1 MASEGGVLE
10 PSDVKMSLSR
20 PEVRLVEDLWTCSVL
35 KLSHTQGYRY
45 HLSKFHMLKMF
56 EFIAN
61 CNTVGLIK
69 CEALD
74 CFTLQKISKSIKI
87 FKSPNLVRYDPE
99 F

>member
-1 MASEGGVLE
+1 
-10 PSDVKMSLSR
+10 
-20 PEVRLVEDLWTCSVL
+20 
-35 KLSHTQGYRY
+35 
-45 HLSKFHMLKMF
+45 MF

-69 CEALD
+69 CEVLD
-74 CFTLQKISKSIKI
+74 CLTLQKISKSIKI